1 MDKKELSQLYEKY
14 LRGDC
19 TLQEEKLLEDFLAA
33 SQQNG
38 KAESDY
44 SSNQMDIIGS
54 KIYSNLQNKMAQQPV
69 EQKPFYHIYKIAAV
83 VTLFIL
89 AAWVFYS
96 QLKEE
101 PVQPKEIA
109 YITKNTLKGQKLD
122 LVLSDGTSIK
132 LNSESEVLFPE
143 TFSKDRRIIYL
154 KGEAFFDVARD
165 ENRPFIIHSDNL
177 QTTVLGTS
185 FNINAY
191 PENKDIEVSVIT
203 GKVKVESEET
213 PDTNTF
219 LLTADE
225 MVSFDKSSNE
235 LKKGLFNTDLV
246 AWRKGVLIFSGEPFN
261 KIVEKLERWY
271 GVEFQV
277 KKKVILEKEF
287 FGRYNNESLNNILE
301 TLSYASKFNYK
312 IENKQVTIY

>member
-33 SQQNG
+33 SQQNE

-54 KIYSNLQNKMAQQPV
+54 KIYSNLQSKMVQQPV
-69 EQKPFYHIYKIAAV
+69 EQKPFYNIYKIAAV

-96 QLKEE
+96 KLKEE

-109 YITKNTLKGQKLD
+109 YITKSTLKGQKLD

-165 ENRPFIIHSDNL
+165 ENRPFIIHTDNL

-225 MVSFDKSSNE
+225 MVSFDKSSKE

-287 FGRYNNESLNNILE
+287 FGRYNNENLNNILE